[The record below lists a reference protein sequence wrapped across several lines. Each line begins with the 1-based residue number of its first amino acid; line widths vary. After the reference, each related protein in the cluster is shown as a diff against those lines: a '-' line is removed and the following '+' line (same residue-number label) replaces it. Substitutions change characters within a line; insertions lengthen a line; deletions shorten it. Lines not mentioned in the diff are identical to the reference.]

1 MMSEADYWRTAHE
14 APVPQFRDGELL
26 ERGDPTFLHGVI
38 QGQLGAFFLPQ
49 RRHGF
54 CPAISA
60 PHILRPGLIR
70 IPDVAVHQ
78 GMPTMPHRTI
88 RRMWRLRFFLPMI

>member
-14 APVPQFRDGELL
+14 APVPEFRDGELL
-26 ERGDPTFLHGVI
+26 ERGDPTFLHEVI

-78 GMPTMPHRTI
+78 GMPTMPHPDSPPYVAI
-88 RRMWRLRFFLPMI
+88 EVFLPIM